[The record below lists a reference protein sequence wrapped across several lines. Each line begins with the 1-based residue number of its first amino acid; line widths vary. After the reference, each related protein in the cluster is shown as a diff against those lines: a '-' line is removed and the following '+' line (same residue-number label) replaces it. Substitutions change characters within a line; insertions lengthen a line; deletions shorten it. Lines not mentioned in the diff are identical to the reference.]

1 MMNSTQQLLILSS
14 FLLVSII
21 QASDF
26 SIFTGKERISTTF
39 TSSQA
44 DLYKNSMLLQRFD
57 LSKLKSIH
65 VEVLEG
71 NPRIV

>member
-26 SIFTGKERISTTF
+26 SIFTGKERISATF

-44 DLYKNSMLLQRFD
+44 DLCKNSMLLQRFD
-57 LSKLKSIH
+57 LSKSIH